1 MGCVSISGNKRVCER
16 ERSSV
21 RIFPLLILIHVFFVL
36 STILF
41 LLLLWKIILGSQ
53 SINTMLFPILLWI
66 VCVCQV
72 LIVLADCAMGFM
84 WLICRLFNDTGA
96 SLQRLVVVF
105 VELIGALTGG
115 SWGGIGLAAVFI
127 GIGIIY
133 QFSLK
138 KVIDV

>member
-21 RIFPLLILIHVFFVL
+21 RIFSVAHTDTRVFVL
-36 STILF
+36 STILS
-41 LLLLWKIILGSQ
+41 LLLWKIILGSQ

-133 QFSLK
+133 QLPLK